1 MYIDFYG
8 LNEPPFA
15 LTPDPRYLYFTPSHT
30 EVMANLHY
38 GIESGRGLIVVTG
51 EVGTGK
57 TTLLR
62 WMMQRLDRT
71 VMVAYIFNPR
81 LSVPEF
87 YQYLATLFDIQNWE
101 NKSDL
106 LIELGKILDTR
117 HSRGLRTVLVV
128 DEAHGLSTEVLGN
141 FESDTAKHLQIVLTG
156 QPELRDVLNYSHLRQ
171 LKQRVALRCE
181 ISALPNVDETAHY
194 IASRLKVAGA
204 RNPEMFSPG
213 AVDYIFRCS
222 AGIPRNIN
230 NLCDNAMLNGFA
242 SGEHMI
248 SRAMIE
254 EVAATFDMLPRSD
267 RDPRPTEDSVRI
279 FNAAG
284 RAELW
289 AAGNG
294 NGGTGVPPVNHAQDA
309 RATNGNGNGG
319 TGVPPVNHA
328 QDARATNGNGNGGTG
343 VPPVNHAQDVHA
355 TNGNG
360 DGGTGLPPVNHAQ
373 DAHATTF
380 DSSEPA
386 ANFSLISPAPE
397 PDITFGDRSP
407 RNEPPVTIEEL
418 GSAFNRSGFG
428 RGNNGQNL

>member
-1 MYIDFYG
+1 MYTEFYG
-8 LNEPPFA
+8 LNELPFA

-106 LIELGKILDTR
+106 LIELGKVLETR
-117 HSRGLRTVLVV
+117 HNRGLRTVLVV
-128 DEAHGLSTEVLGN
+128 DEAHGLSTDVLEEIRLLCN

-181 ISALPNVDETAHY
+181 INALPNIDETAHY
-194 IASRLKVAGA
+194 ISSRLKVAGA
-204 RNPEMFSPG
+204 RNPDMFSPG

-242 SGEHMI
+242 SG
-248 SRAMIE
+248 
-254 EVAATFDMLPRSD
+254 L
-267 RDPRPTEDSVRI
+267 
-279 FNAAG
+279 
-284 RAELW
+284 
-289 AAGNG
+289 
-294 NGGTGVPPVNHAQDA
+294 
-309 RATNGNGNGG
+309 
-319 TGVPPVNHA
+319 
-328 QDARATNGNGNGGTG
+328 
-343 VPPVNHAQDVHA
+343 
-355 TNGNG
+355 
-360 DGGTGLPPVNHAQ
+360 
-373 DAHATTF
+373 
-380 DSSEPA
+380 SS
-386 ANFSLISPAPE
+386 
-397 PDITFGDRSP
+397 T
-407 RNEPPVTIEEL
+407 L
-418 GSAFNRSGFG
+418 GS
-428 RGNNGQNL
+428 

>member
-1 MYIDFYG
+1 MYLEFYG
-8 LNEPPFA
+8 LKEVPFA

-81 LSVPEF
+81 LSVAEF
-87 YQYLATLFDIQNWE
+87 YQYLATLFNIGEWE

-106 LIELGKILDTR
+106 LIELGKVLESR
-117 HSRGLRTVLVV
+117 HNRGLRTVLVV
-128 DEAHGLSTEVLGN
+128 DEGHGLSTEVLEEIRLLCN

-156 QPELRDVLNYSHLRQ
+156 QPELREVLNQPNLRQ

-181 ISALPNVDETAHY
+181 ITALPNVEETAQY
-194 IASRLKVAGA
+194 ISSRLKVAGA
-204 RNPEMFSPG
+204 AKTDIFSPG

-230 NLCDNAMLNGFA
+230 NLCDNALLNGFA
-242 SGEHMI
+242 SNATVI
-248 SRAMIE
+248 SRAIIE
-254 EVAATFDMLPRSD
+254 EVAATFDMLPR
-267 RDPRPTEDSVRI
+267 RTETPVAQNDPSRI
-279 FNAAG
+279 FNSSA

-294 NGGTGVPPVNHAQDA
+294 DSDPKSQIPDLRSQISDLRSQVSDL
-309 RATNGNGNGG
+309 RSGNGNGY
-319 TGVPPVNHA
+319 A
-328 QDARATNGNGNGGTG
+328 QDAPAT
-343 VPPVNHAQDVHA
+343 
-355 TNGNG
+355 G
-360 DGGTGLPPVNHAQ
+360 D
-373 DAHATTF
+373 
-380 DSSEPA
+380 S
-386 ANFSLISPAPE
+386 FSLVSPAPE
-397 PDITFGDRSP
+397 PEIKYSRRTDPISID
-407 RNEPPVTIEEL
+407 EL
-418 GSAFNRSGFG
+418 GSYSRSGNG
-428 RGNNGQNL
+428 RGNNGQSL